1 MNTDEFDKA
10 RNVILKTFYRFH
22 SYLSKLNWVLL
33 EPLSV
38 WILKEKV
45 PGMKWKI
52 LRFAWVVFLVFFCGP
67 LVSGARDR
75 PPLVHVT
82 GNLLPPT
89 YHHEY
94 STAQIE
100 AMSGIQAPSRAAH
113 EPGLTLFE
121 YEVSSQYEMSEK
133 GQSAAGPLLIWAKSV
148 GVNFSVTRMEV
159 FVSSQYARGSCQ
171 YEAVLAHEN
180 THVAINERVYKKYR
194 ALLIQALGRDRAL
207 PTRAHPLRVSSEQ
220 EGEDILD
227 RHIKGILTPLED
239 RFRAEDKRENAKI
252 DTPASYARTQARCRD
267 W

>member
-1 MNTDEFDKA
+1 VKRE
-10 RNVILKTFYRFH
+10 IL
-22 SYLSKLNWVLL
+22 L
-33 EPLSV
+33 
-38 WILKEKV
+38 
-45 PGMKWKI
+45 
-52 LRFAWVVFLVFFCGP
+52 FAWMAIPVFLCGP
-67 LVSGARDR
+67 VVLAAGDR
-75 PPLVHVT
+75 PPLIRVT

-148 GVNFSVTRMEV
+148 GVNFSITRMEV
-159 FVSSQYARGSCQ
+159 YVSSQYPRGSCQ
-171 YEAVLAHEN
+171 YQAVLAHEN

-194 ALLIQALGRDRAL
+194 TLLVRALGRDRAL

-227 RHIKGILTPLED
+227 RHIKGILTPLEE
-239 RFRAEDKRENAKI
+239 RFRMEDKRENAKI

>member
-1 MNTDEFDKA
+1 MTTSSFAGIN
-10 RNVILKTFYRFH
+10 RFG
-22 SYLSKLNWVLL
+22 S
-33 EPLSV
+33 
-38 WILKEKV
+38 LKEK
-45 PGMKWKI
+45 GMEVKRRIPLFTWAAI
-52 LRFAWVVFLVFFCGP
+52 LVFSCGP
-67 LVSGARDR
+67 VILGARER
-75 PPLVHVT
+75 PPLIRVT

-133 GQSAAGPLLIWAKSV
+133 GRSATGPLLIWAKSV
-148 GVNFSVTRMEV
+148 GVNFSITRMEV
-159 FVSSQYARGSCQ
+159 YVSSQYARGSCQ
-171 YEAVLAHEN
+171 YQAVLAHEN
-180 THVAINERVYKKYR
+180 THVAINERAYKKYR

-207 PTRAHPLRVSSEQ
+207 PTRDHPMRVSSEQ

-227 RHIKGILTPLED
+227 RHIKGILTPLEE
-239 RFRAEDKRENAKI
+239 RFQAEDKRENAKI
-252 DTPASYARTQARCRD
+252 DTPASYARTQAKCRD